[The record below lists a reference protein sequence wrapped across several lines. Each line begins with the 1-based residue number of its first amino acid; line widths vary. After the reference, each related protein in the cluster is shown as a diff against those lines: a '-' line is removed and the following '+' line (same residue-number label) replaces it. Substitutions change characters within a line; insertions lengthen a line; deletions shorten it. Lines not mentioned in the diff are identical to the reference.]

1 MNYQTS
7 KNSFVQLNYSRQSQ
21 LIQPALYFSKNSN
34 GVYLNRNLDFVKS
47 DNIGLSFNKNFR
59 NALRIN
65 AEAFYQTYSTVYY
78 NSDNSISLLDDL
90 NSLTTISNNLGTAQT
105 VGLALN
111 SSQNLPNG
119 LFWQANIAVFD
130 AKWKDKNDIER
141 NLTYNSRYTS
151 NALLGKEWTRGSLR
165 NKFFGISG
173 RAVLRG
179 GFWQNGVQVK
189 DYFRTDLNV
198 YFKRNRKKWQSTLQ
212 LDIQNLTNRE
222 NEWTT
227 VFDRLQGRTIAKKQ
241 LGLIPNL
248 AYKVEF

>member
-1 MNYQTS
+1 M
-7 KNSFVQLNYSRQSQ
+7 K
-21 LIQPALYFSKNSN
+21 
-34 GVYLNRNLDFVKS
+34 D
-47 DNIGLSFNKNFR
+47 
-59 NALRIN
+59 
-65 AEAFYQTYSTVYY
+65 
-78 NSDNSISLLDDL
+78 
-90 NSLTTISNNLGTAQT
+90 ISN
-105 VGLALN
+105 
-111 SSQNLPNG
+111 
-119 LFWQANIAVFD
+119 
-130 AKWKDKNDIER
+130 IER

-198 YFKRNRKKWQSTLQ
+198 YFKRNRKNWQSTIQ
-212 LDIQNLTNRE
+212 LDIQNVTNRE

-241 LGLIPNL
+241 LGLIPNV